1 MSGVILRL
9 DSARWR
15 EHLRTVVHAVPG
27 IVPVIKGNGYGYGLR
42 RLAEESARLGVD
54 VVGVGTAREVESVR
68 AAFAGDIVI
77 LNPWDPSSTQA
88 GELADDR
95 RVISTVSRISDLERL
110 AARDQLPGGHSPR
123 GGAGGS
129 SPPESAQPRG
139 GAGSSPPESTRPR
152 VLVELLTSMR
162 RHGLRTDQLGQVPAL
177 LEGVEFE
184 GWTIHLPMQSEGRY
198 AEAERLARA
207 ALEAS
212 PGTLWLSHL
221 PPEEAY
227 GLARQLGGAGAD
239 PVPVRLRIGT
249 RLWLG
254 EESSRQTMATV
265 LDVHPIRRGERA
277 GYRQRLCPADG
288 WILVMAGG
296 TSHGIGME
304 APTSATTIR
313 QRAIALATGSLEA
326 AGLAL
331 SPYTVNGK
339 KRWFLE
345 PPHMQSS
352 LVFLPA
358 KEQPPAIGEEVPVEL
373 RLTTAIV
380 DDICEA

>member
-15 EHLRTVVHAVPG
+15 EHLRTVADAVPG
-27 IVPVIKGNGYGYGLR
+27 IVPVIKGNGYGFGLR

-54 VVGVGTAREVESVR
+54 VAAVGTAREVELVR
-68 AAFAGDIVI
+68 DAFPGNIVI
-77 LNPWDPSSTQA
+77 LNPWDSSSA
-88 GELADDR
+88 LAAKLAADPG
-95 RVISTVSRISDLERL
+95 VISTVSRISDLERL
-110 AARDQLPGGHSPR
+110 ASDQLPGGH
-123 GGAGGS
+123 
-129 SPPESAQPRG
+129 
-139 GAGSSPPESTRPR
+139 RPR
-152 VLVELLTSMR
+152 VLIELLTSMR
-162 RHGLRTDQLGQVPAL
+162 RHGLRTNQLQQVPAL
-177 LEGVEFE
+177 LDKVGFE
-184 GWTIHLPMQSEGRY
+184 GWTIHLPLHAEGRY

-207 ALEAS
+207 ALDVA
-212 PGTLWLSHL
+212 PGTLWFSHL
-221 PPEEAY
+221 PAEEAIA
-227 GLARQLGGAGAD
+227 LARQLGGAGAD

-254 EESSRQTMATV
+254 EEASRRTTATV
-265 LDVHPIRRGERA
+265 LDVHPVRRGERA
-277 GYRQRLCPADG
+277 GYRQRMCPASG
-288 WILVMAGG
+288 WVLVMAGG

-304 APTSATTIR
+304 APSSATTLR
-313 QRAIALATGSLEA
+313 QRAIAIATGSLEA

-331 SPYTVNGK
+331 SPYTINGK

-358 KEQPPAIGEEVPVEL
+358 GEQPPAIGDEVPVEL